1 MRASLKSEV
10 ERNLDSDTIVIL
22 DSLNYIKGYRY
33 ELYCLAR
40 SAKTTLTNIYCETD
54 VEVAQEWNAAR
65 DQAVAF
71 TEELFNDYKGRLEV
85 PNPANRWDCPWF
97 IIRPHEDTPY
107 DDINKAVLSG
117 KLPKAP
123 ISNKQE
129 EGLDTNYIYELDKKW
144 TAINEF
150 IIQKQQEFNEG
161 DSISAAEVGGAT
173 KMLTLHKFYSPIEL
187 KNLKKEF
194 ITLSKLHPPKQ
205 MENFADLYITFMD
218 SNYEQ
223 EEEY

>member
-1 MRASLKSEV
+1 MKSEV

-85 PNPANRWDCPWF
+85 PNPANRWDCP
-97 IIRPHEDTPY
+97 
-107 DDINKAVLSG
+107 
-117 KLPKAP
+117 
-123 ISNKQE
+123 
-129 EGLDTNYIYELDKKW
+129 
-144 TAINEF
+144 
-150 IIQKQQEFNEG
+150 
-161 DSISAAEVGGAT
+161 
-173 KMLTLHKFYSPIEL
+173 
-187 KNLKKEF
+187 
-194 ITLSKLHPPKQ
+194 
-205 MENFADLYITFMD
+205 
-218 SNYEQ
+218 
-223 EEEY
+223 